1 MSVLPGNPSVVASGA
16 QTLQSRAGRIA
27 DAIELLRS
35 IALEGKS
42 EALDKIRSKT
52 LSTSNTIQRAEDR
65 YSATGI
71 ALSDYATK
79 LRNAHKKADAAE
91 ERRRQAR
98 MEQEAWQEQRS
109 RSVQQLRNIENSEVP
124 QHVVDRV
131 QAEFRHADRRADAAG
146 SAVSS
151 AQADIEAA
159 RQEMNAAAEH
169 AIGLIEAAIDG
180 TNDTFRDK
188 ISNFFAPLVEGFAN
202 FINWVGDHLLKLL
215 TILWET
221 VKFVFY
227 LVLVVLAII
236 ALAIVA
242 AGLLMAL
249 PYILAAALVLIK
261 VAFVVLKIVVFLT
274 VTAALLIWVSEQA
287 KDLTLDMKQSEYQ
300 PNTDYERLAY
310 TEEQKRVARSRAKP
324 GDFVYGERVEKDES
338 YDSILDYMETMTAVD
353 EMGGEGPN
361 DDEAVVDI
369 KKIDGDPPRWVV
381 TIPSTQQEMSAG
393 EILSGNNT
401 NPNDWLHN
409 LLLKTRPA
417 EFPTAYEQQVLEAM
431 RKAGIGPNDEV
442 MVQGFSQGGIMAARL
457 AANDNS
463 GFNITGLIT
472 VGSPIDDVDLPHV
485 STKGQKLHVLTVV
498 HETDPV
504 PKLDIAQR
512 NEDHPHYNKFVMP
525 DPKVGG
531 VVQTGANAHNS
542 DYYIDTTKEIL
553 KKNPQIEREFSQ
565 FTAPSGDGHKGASV
579 AEHKLVAIQEER

>member
-52 LSTSNTIQRAEDR
+52 LSTSNTIQRAENR

-131 QAEFRHADRRADAAG
+131 QAEYRHADRRADAAG

-261 VAFVVLKIVVFLT
+261 VAFVVLKVVVFLT
-274 VTAALLIWVSEQA
+274 AAAALLLWVSEEF
-287 KDLTLDMKQSEYQ
+287 KDFFGSIKSKPYVPDTKKEKEAYLSELD
-300 PNTDYERLAY
+300 
-310 TEEQKRVARSRAKP
+310 RVARSRAFV
-324 GDFVYGERVEKDES
+324 GDFVSGKRLDKDGS
-338 YDSILDYMETMTAVD
+338 YQKVTDFMHTMVAVD
-353 EMGGEGPN
+353 EMGGEGLH
-361 DDEAVVDI
+361 DEEAVLDI
-369 KKIDGDPPRWVV
+369 KKLDGEPPRWVV
-381 TIPSTQQEMSAG
+381 TIPSTQD
-393 EILSGNNT
+393 LGNPA
-401 NPNDWLHN
+401 PNDWTHN
-409 LLLKTRPA
+409 YLLKMRA
-417 EFPTAYEQQVLEAM
+417 ANDPTAYEQKVLEAM
-431 RKAGIGPNDEV
+431 KRAGIGPNDEV

-457 AANDNS
+457 AANEDS
-463 GFNITGLIT
+463 GFNVVNVLT
-472 VGSPIDDVDLPHV
+472 VGSPIDDVNIPHK
-485 STKGQKLHVLTVV
+485 SNGGQDVHVLSVA
-498 HETDPV
+498 HQTDPV
-504 PKLDIAQR
+504 PMLDAVSF
-512 NEDHPHYNKFVMP
+512 NADHPSFTSVTLPNPVIH
-525 DPKVGG
+525 G
-531 VVQTGANAHNS
+531 VEKKYHEAHNS
-542 DYYIDTTKEIL
+542 DYYRSSTEQYL
-553 KKNPQIEREFSQ
+553 AAHPEVEANFSR
-565 FTAPSGDGHKGASV
+565 FTAPSSNEHNGATVS
-579 AEHKLVAIQEER
+579 EHYLISITEE

>member
-35 IALEGKS
+35 IALDGKS

-52 LSTSNTIQRAEDR
+52 LSTSNTIQRAENR

-91 ERRRQAR
+91 ERRRQAQ

-131 QAEFRHADRRADAAG
+131 QAEYRHADRRADAAG

-202 FINWVGDHLLKLL
+202 FINWVGDHLVKLL
-215 TILWET
+215 NGLWE
-221 VKFVFY
+221 VAKLVFKWIKRILRVVIIIVVGLAMVFALLTL
-227 LVLVVLAII
+227 LVTLFPVLLPAAVVVAKITLVVAGI
-236 ALAIVA
+236 ALIVWA
-242 AGLLMAL
+242 VEEFKDFFKPVKSK
-249 PYILAAALVLIK
+249 PYSPGSMFKDKAY
-261 VAFVVLKIVVFLT
+261 
-274 VTAALLIWVSEQA
+274 QA
-287 KDLTLDMKQSEYQ
+287 
-300 PNTDYERLAY
+300 ER
-310 TEEQKRVARSRAKP
+310 ERVASSRARV
-324 GDFVYGERVEKDES
+324 GDFVNGKRVDKDES
-338 YDSILDYMETMTAVD
+338 YQKVSDFMHTMGAVD
-353 EMGGEGPN
+353 SMGGPVLD

-369 KKIDGDPPRWVV
+369 KKLDGNPPRWVV
-381 TIPSTQQEMSAG
+381 TIPSTQDSNNSA
-393 EILSGNNT
+393 
-401 NPNDWLHN
+401 PNDWTHN
-409 LLLKTRPA
+409 YLLKMRA
-417 EFPTAYEQQVLEAM
+417 ANDPTAYEQQILEAM
-431 RKAGIGPNDEV
+431 RRAGIQPTDEV

-457 AANDNS
+457 AANEDS
-463 GFNITGLIT
+463 GFNVVNVLT
-472 VGSPIDDVDLPHV
+472 VGSPIDDVNIPHK
-485 STKGQKLHVLTVV
+485 SNGGQDVHVLSVA
-498 HETDPV
+498 HQSDPV
-504 PKLDIAQR
+504 PMLDAVSF
-512 NEDHPHYNKFVMP
+512 NADHPSFTSVTLPNPVIH
-525 DPKVGG
+525 G
-531 VVQTGANAHNS
+531 VEKKYHEAHNS
-542 DYYIDTTKEIL
+542 DYYRSSTEQYL
-553 KKNPQIEREFSQ
+553 AAHPEVEANFSR
-565 FTAPSGDGHKGASV
+565 FTAPSSNEHNGATVS
-579 AEHKLVAIQEER
+579 EHYLISITEE

>member
-91 ERRRQAR
+91 ERRRQAQ

-131 QAEFRHADRRADAAG
+131 QAEYRHADRRADAAG

-202 FINWVGDHLLKLL
+202 FINWVGDHLVKLL
-215 TILWET
+215 NGLWEVAKVVFKWIKRILVVVAT
-221 VKFVFY
+221 IVVFVMITLDALVMLGMIIQNPVTAFY
-227 LVLVVLAII
+227 LVPLFISKTKFTLWMYEEV
-236 ALAIVA
+236 
-242 AGLLMAL
+242 
-249 PYILAAALVLIK
+249 K
-261 VAFVVLKIVVFLT
+261 N
-274 VTAALLIWVSEQA
+274 LLIDVKSEPYVPSTPEKNSA
-287 KDLTLDMKQSEYQ
+287 FNRYLNGRKDVH
-300 PNTDYERLAY
+300 N
-310 TEEQKRVARSRAKP
+310 
-324 GDFVYGERVEKDES
+324 
-338 YDSILDYMETMTAVD
+338 SILNHMDTMKYVD
-353 EMGGEGPN
+353 DLGGEGQG
-361 DDEAVVDI
+361 DDEAVVEI
-369 KKIDGDPPRWVV
+369 KKLEGEPPRWIV
-381 TIPSTQQEMSAG
+381 TLPSTQDMANG
-393 EILSGNNT
+393 A
-401 NPNDWLHN
+401 PNDWLHN
-409 LLLKTRPA
+409 VLLKERPA
-417 EFPTAYEQQVLEAM
+417 WLPTAYEQKVLAAM
-431 RKAGIGPNDEV
+431 RRAGIGPNDEV
-442 MVQGFSQGGIMAARL
+442 MVQGFSQGGIMSARL
-457 AANDNS
+457 AANPFS

-472 VGSPIDDVDLPHV
+472 VGSPIDDIPLPTKSRGGQDLVVFSVDH
-485 STKGQKLHVLTVV
+485 T
-498 HETDPV
+498 TDIV
-504 PKLDIAQR
+504 PKLDGMLINPGSQIEYHFEEHQLTNGNPNQKYFIVNDPIDEHGNVQR
-512 NEDHPHYNKFVMP
+512 FF
-525 DPKVGG
+525 
-531 VVQTGANAHNS
+531 GAHSSDLYVNS
-542 DYYIDTTKEIL
+542 AAEIMQ
-553 KKNPQIEREFSQ
+553 KNPEIEKAFSK
-565 FTAPSGDGHKGASV
+565 FTTSVDGQPGARVS
-579 AEHKLVAIQEER
+579 EYHLVSFKEGY